1 MKKTL
6 VIGHGKVY
14 KKHEIRCSPIPI
26 DDWFH
31 DPFDSL
37 DAYPEAEPDILFEIK
52 TGVWTFSA
60 DESYDRIIDCT
71 GGILSLGI
79 SNRRSYPYILRE
91 VQRILKPDGF
101 FYTDS
106 RNITNYQ
113 KRNNKLQPI
122 PKESYM

>member
-6 VIGHGKVY
+6 VIGHGKAY
-14 KKHEIRCSPIPI
+14 KKNNIRCSPIPI
-26 DDWFH
+26 DDWF
-31 DPFDSL
+31 DEPFDSL

-71 GGILSLGI
+71 GGILSQGNL
-79 SNRRSYPYILRE
+79 NRRSFPSILRE
-91 VQRILKPDGF
+91 VRRILRPDGI

-113 KRNNKLQPI
+113 KKNNKLQEI
-122 PKESYM
+122 PK